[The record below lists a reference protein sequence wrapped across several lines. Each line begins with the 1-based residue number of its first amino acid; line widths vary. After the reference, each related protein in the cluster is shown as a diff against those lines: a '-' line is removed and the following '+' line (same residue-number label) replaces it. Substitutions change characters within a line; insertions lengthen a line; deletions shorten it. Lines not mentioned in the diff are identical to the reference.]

1 MWGGNF
7 WLDWRVQITCGE
19 ILRTLTVQKAAP
31 HTDLPYQVGGP
42 CDKFSDYLSVPLP
55 QARLPQEIHNTK
67 VVEVDLANFSCQIP
81 VINITTSPRFLDNY
95 IRDGSLLR
103 KESGHPRTWPLP
115 RRLDGAIA
123 NVRLSSTPS
132 AGTSARRV
140 PLPSTPTFASTSQ
153 YSEAAGRERERW
165 ETNDLGSVGDI
176 VDIKVNGA
184 VQKG

>member
-1 MWGGNF
+1 VRQNS
-7 WLDWRVQITCGE
+7 E
-19 ILRTLTVQKAAP
+19 NPNNAK
-31 HTDLPYQVGGP
+31 GGP
-42 CDKFSDYLSVPLP
+42 THRLALPGGRAIRQIFGLSLCSAPTSSP
-55 QARLPQEIHNTK
+55 CPQEIHNTK
-67 VVEVDLANFSCQIP
+67 VVCEVDLANFSCQIP

-103 KESGHPRTWPLP
+103 KESGHPRMWPLL

-123 NVRLSSTPS
+123 NVWLSSTPS

-140 PLPSTPTFASTSQ
+140 PLPSTPTSASTSQ
-153 YSEAAGRERERW
+153 YSEAAGRERERQG
-165 ETNDLGSVGDI
+165 TNILGSVGDI